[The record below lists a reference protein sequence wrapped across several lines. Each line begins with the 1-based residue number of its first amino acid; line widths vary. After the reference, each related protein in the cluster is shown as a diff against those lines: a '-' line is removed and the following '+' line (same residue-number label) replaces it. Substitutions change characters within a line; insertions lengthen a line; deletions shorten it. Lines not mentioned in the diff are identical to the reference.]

1 MHGGNSFQK
10 IHIMCCF
17 AVQVSYGVMMLAVFL
32 TIDVALHFLSSVLR
46 KPLPSPHTPPTPSPP
61 QPHNGSD
68 SATKH
73 VRCSNVCFV
82 SAVDFNQLGFFLL
95 ANIFTGLVNFLVDT
109 LNTGAMFSIIIL
121 IIYMAC
127 LMAVFLILHRLNIKI
142 KL

>member
-1 MHGGNSFQK
+1 MERF
-10 IHIMCCF
+10 CYF
-17 AVQVSYGVMMLAVFL
+17 TVQISYGVMMLAVFL
-32 TIDVALHFLSSVLR
+32 TIDILLHIQCSVLR
-46 KPLPSPHTPPTPSPP
+46 KPLPSPHAPTPSSPP
-61 QPHNGSD
+61 QPQPHNRSSD

-109 LNTGAMFSIIIL
+109 LNTGATLSIVIL
-121 IIYMAC
+121 ILYMAC
-127 LMAVFLILHRLNIKI
+127 LMVVFLILHRFNIKI